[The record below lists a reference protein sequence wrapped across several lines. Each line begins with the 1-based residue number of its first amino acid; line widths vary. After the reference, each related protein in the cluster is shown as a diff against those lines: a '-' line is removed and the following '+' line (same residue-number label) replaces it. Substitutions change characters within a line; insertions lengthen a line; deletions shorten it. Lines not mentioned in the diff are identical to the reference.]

1 MGDGYVV
8 TGMAGNW
15 TEFVRGV
22 TCGHAVQLYAD
33 PAELAE
39 SVAAFLGA
47 GFAAGDPGLL
57 VTTPENR
64 TLFVEALAAAGWDAA
79 QLDDEG
85 LLVTV
90 DAETTLHAVLGADGF
105 PSAAGFDAVVGTLL
119 DELALRFPGR
129 HVRAFGEMVDLL
141 AADGKPEAVVSLE
154 ELWNSL
160 TRSRPFF
167 SLLCGYKVDV
177 FDRVAQAGLL
187 PDVCRTHTHVLP
199 APDSTRLA
207 RAVDGAL
214 EEILGSEEA
223 GKVYVVVGREIRE
236 ARVPAPQLILM
247 WVSEHIPVLADRILA
262 AARRRYAAAAAPAH
276 GA

>member
-1 MGDGYVV
+1 MGDGYGV
-8 TGMAGNW
+8 TGMAANW

-22 TCGHAVQLYAD
+22 TCGHGVQLYAD

-39 SVAAFLGA
+39 SVAGYLGA
-47 GFAAGDPGLL
+47 GFAAGDPALL
-57 VTTPENR
+57 VTTPENH

-79 QLDDEG
+79 RLDDEG

-90 DAETTLHAVLGADGF
+90 DAETTLHSVLGADGF

-119 DELALRFPGR
+119 DDLASRFPGH

-141 AADGKPEAVVSLE
+141 AAVGKPAAAVSLE

-177 FDRVAQAGLL
+177 FDRTAQAGLL
-187 PDVCRTHTHVLP
+187 PGVCRTHTHVLP
-199 APDSTRLA
+199 APDAARLA

-214 EEILGSEEA
+214 EEVLGSEEA

-247 WVSEHIPVLADRILA
+247 WVSEHIPVLADRILD
-262 AARRRYAAAAAPAH
+262 AARRRYTATVAS